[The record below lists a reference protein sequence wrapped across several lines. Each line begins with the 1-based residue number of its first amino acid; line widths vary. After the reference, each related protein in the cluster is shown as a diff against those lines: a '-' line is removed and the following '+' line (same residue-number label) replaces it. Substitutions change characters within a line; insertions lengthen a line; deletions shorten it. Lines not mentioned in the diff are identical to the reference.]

1 MIKMNVIKKPNKQS
15 IDELQAKL
23 ILRLGRKISQQET
36 LNLCIQFANQHFE
49 EILSIAS
56 STPILSPEK
65 AEIIIKRAEKY
76 KNTYYNENE
85 SFVNPEDEEI
95 YSH

>member
-1 MIKMNVIKKPNKQS
+1 MSVIKISNKHI

-36 LNLCIQFANQHFE
+36 LDLCVQFANQHFE
-49 EILSIAS
+49 EILSVAAS
-56 STPILSPEK
+56 SPMLSPEK
-65 AEIIIKRAEKY
+65 ADKIIKRAEKY
-76 KNTYYNENE
+76 KDTYYNAKETF
-85 SFVNPEDEEI
+85 SNPEDEDI

>member
-1 MIKMNVIKKPNKQS
+1 MAVIKTSKKQV

-36 LNLCIQFANQHFE
+36 LDLCIQFANQHFE
-49 EILSIAS
+49 EILAIAGSI
-56 STPILSPEK
+56 PMLSPEK
-65 AEIIIKRAEKY
+65 AEQIIKRAVKY
-76 KNTYYNENE
+76 KNTYYSENE
-85 SFVNPEDEEI
+85 SFANPEDDEI

>member
-1 MIKMNVIKKPNKQS
+1 MSVIKISNKYA

-36 LNLCIQFANQHFE
+36 LDLCIQFANQHFE
-49 EILSIAS
+49 EILSGAS
-56 STPILSPEK
+56 SIPMLSPEK
-65 AEIIIKRAEKY
+65 VKKIIKRAEKY
-76 KNTYYNENE
+76 KDTYYNEKE
-85 SFVNPEDEEI
+85 SFSNPEDEDI

>member
-1 MIKMNVIKKPNKQS
+1 MSVIKISNKYA

-36 LNLCIQFANQHFE
+36 LDLCIQFATQHFE
-49 EILSIAS
+49 EILSGAS
-56 STPILSPEK
+56 SIPMLSPEK
-65 AEIIIKRAEKY
+65 VEKIIKRAEKY
-76 KNTYYNENE
+76 KDTYYNEKE
-85 SFVNPEDEEI
+85 SFSNPEDEDI